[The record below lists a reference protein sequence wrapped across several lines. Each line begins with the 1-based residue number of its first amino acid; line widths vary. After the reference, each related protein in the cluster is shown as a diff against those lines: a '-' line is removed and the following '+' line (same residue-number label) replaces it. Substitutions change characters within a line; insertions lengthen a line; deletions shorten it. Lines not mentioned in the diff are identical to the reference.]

1 MSKLLG
7 ELRTNKHNEEF
18 RNEPKEDKLDKFVN
32 DNDDKIFNVLNKFKN
47 NIESEMSNL
56 DKMVTDKE
64 NKWSTKLNKLNN
76 DVKKLDNYI
85 KENNDKKI
93 NTEKEVEIVG
103 NERNNLFLKY
113 NQSNKELK
121 STKNELYETK
131 NKLDKA
137 GNDINEKK
145 ILMN

>member
-1 MSKLLG
+1 M
-7 ELRTNKHNEEF
+7 E
-18 RNEPKEDKLDKFVN
+18 V
-32 DNDDKIFNVLNKFKN
+32 KI
-47 NIESEMSNL
+47 SNL

-93 NTEKEVEIVG
+93 NTGKKLEIVE
-103 NERNNLFLKY
+103 NERDNLLLEY
-113 NQSNKELK
+113 NQSNEELK
-121 STKNELYETK
+121 RTKNELYETK

-137 GNDINEKK
+137 GNDINKKTKYIDELKEIQEKFDYQNNK
-145 ILMN
+145 VTEK